1 MSRKVLEMP
10 QKKMLLADRAVL
22 SPASEGKVPGKTPCS
37 LIIKEVDR
45 GSKIK
50 DE

>member
-1 MSRKVLEMP
+1 MSRKALEMQ
-10 QKKMLLADRAVL
+10 QKKLLLADRAAL
-22 SPASEGKVPGKTPCS
+22 SPASEGKVPGKTPSS

-45 GSKIK
+45 GNKIK